1 MSWDSIA
8 DTIKKYA
15 PLLGGA
21 LAGPAG
27 AGIGTLISSALG
39 CDDNPE
45 SVKSALLKPDAV
57 EKIVSLQK
65 SHEVELQKAMIA
77 ASVEHAKIE
86 QADRQDAR
94 HVYKSSMMPPVITVI
109 LFVLFALM
117 TYAMFIVP
125 IPPSNKQAADM
136 IFGAVI
142 TWCGITIHGYFG
154 GDPRNTK
161 KGNR

>member
-8 DTIKKYA
+8 KTVSQYA
-15 PLLGGA
+15 PLLGGV
-21 LAGPAG
+21 LGGPAG

-39 CDDNPE
+39 CDDDPKSISNALSNP
-45 SVKSALLKPDAV
+45 ANI
-57 EKIVSLQK
+57 EKIVSLQNT
-65 SHEVELQKAMIA
+65 HEVELQKAMIS

-94 HVYKSSMMPPVITVI
+94 HIYKSSMMPPIITVI

-117 TYAMFIVP
+117 TYAMFVVP

-154 GDPRNTK
+154 GDPRSTK

>member
-154 GDPRNTK
+154 GDPRSTK

>member
-1 MSWDSIA
+1 MNWSDIGKEIS
-8 DTIKKYA
+8 KYA
-15 PLLGGA
+15 PLVGGALGGA
-21 LAGPAG
+21 AG
-27 AGIGTLISSALG
+27 AGIGTLISSVLG
-39 CDDNPE
+39 CDDDPKAISN
-45 SVKSALLKPDAV
+45 ALSDPANI

-77 ASVEHAKIE
+77 ASVEHAKID

-94 HVYKSSMMPPVITVI
+94 HIYKSSMMPPIITVI

-117 TYAMFIVP
+117 TYAMFVVP

-154 GDPRNTK
+154 GDPRSTK